1 MNNFRLNNKNYEI
14 IDAKETITIPDC
26 FVKDSN
32 KIGSGHGEAK
42 LYVGQT
48 TDTTTLDFFNNFE
61 GNIKCVIKKEDLQT
75 YLLDCENEYLYPD
88 QEYRNKDRMPEIFL
102 EHNIKVS
109 RLEEEYLY
117 FEIYRVDV
125 KPPRIYIN
133 SKDKAYDVIR
143 EISLPN
149 ISYVSI
155 LKLKDSNDNYL
166 FYFRP
171 FIEYN
176 IDSIRKT
183 EEISIAEEENI
194 TTSERESIIK
204 SRIGQGKYREKLL
217 EECPFCPITMVND
230 ERLLIASH
238 IKPWV
243 KSNKE
248 EKVDPKNGF
257 MFTPTYDK
265 LFDRGFISFEDDGT
279 MLVSPWISPMNQKRL
294 GIFNGKKIKALPTEG
309 RENYLL
315 YHREFIFK
323 K

>member
-1 MNNFRLNNKNYEI
+1 MNKITINSVEYEI
-14 IDAKETITIPDC
+14 VDAKETITIPDC

-42 LYVGQT
+42 FYVGQT
-48 TDTTTLDFFNNFE
+48 TDNSTLKFFEDFN
-61 GNIKCVIKKEDLQT
+61 GKCLIKKDDLLK
-75 YLLDCENEYLYPD
+75 YLMDCENEYLHPD
-88 QEYRNKDRMPEIFL
+88 QEYRNKKSMPSIYAKHL
-102 EHNIKVS
+102 ELIS
-109 RLEEEYLY
+109 SMSEEYLY
-117 FEIYRVDV
+117 FNIYRVDV
-125 KPPRIYIN
+125 QPPRIYIN
-133 SKDKAYDVIR
+133 SKSKAYELIR

-149 ISYVSI
+149 ISYISI
-155 LKLKDSNDNYL
+155 LKLKNENSLLY
-166 FYFRP
+166 YFRA

-176 IDSIRKT
+176 LDPLSETEI
-183 EEISIAEEENI
+183 EEIEKDSNISIN
-194 TTSERESIIK
+194 ERETIIK

-243 KSNKE
+243 VSNNF
-248 EKVDPKNGF
+248 EKTDPKNGF
-257 MFTPTYDK
+257 MLTPTFDK
-265 LFDRGFISFEDDGT
+265 LFDRGFISFESDGT

-294 GIFNGKKIKALPTEG
+294 GIFDGKKVKMLPTEG
-309 RENYLL
+309 REEYLF